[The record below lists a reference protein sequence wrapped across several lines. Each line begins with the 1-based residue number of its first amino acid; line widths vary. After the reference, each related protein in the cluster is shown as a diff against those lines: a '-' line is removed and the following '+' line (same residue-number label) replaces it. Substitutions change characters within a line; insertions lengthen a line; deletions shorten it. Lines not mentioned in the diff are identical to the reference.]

1 MPGAGPRSLHRPRQ
15 QAAEKL
21 IWAPKPV
28 TSNPMSAAKNCL
40 CVMVTAALLV
50 GAAAD
55 EPTDSIASAMLDAQ
69 NRERKHEGRPP
80 LKLSDTLSAV
90 AILHAKD
97 MATHGKLD
105 HQGSDG
111 TSVGDRTKRKDY
123 HSIRVGENVARGQK
137 NAEEV
142 VNAWMKSAGHR
153 ANILGD
159 FTELG
164 AGYFDDENGK
174 RYWCAVYAT
183 PMPRFKPEEAAAAVT
198 NLINRDRKAAQQPQ
212 LKEDRALARGAMAL
226 AKAIAARESLEFEG
240 DPFSVIDDKDARG
253 RELRLGL
260 AAGAPTPAEAIKSL
274 LAEDTD
280 DLPTFRE
287 IGVGYALGKSGTPY
301 WCAFLAKPGKEKPP
315 KLPGKRAPAGKKNE
329 GSR

>member
-1 MPGAGPRSLHRPRQ
+1 MCSQ
-15 QAAEKL
+15 KL
-21 IWAPKPV
+21 A
-28 TSNPMSAAKNCL
+28 TSNPMSGVKSCL
-40 CVMVTAALLV
+40 CVMVAAALLA
-50 GAAAD
+50 GSAAD
-55 EPTDSIASAMLDAQ
+55 EPGDSVASALRDVQ
-69 NRERKHEGRPP
+69 NRERKPGGRAPF
-80 LKLSDTLSAV
+80 KLSGPLSAV
-90 AILHAKD
+90 ATHHAKD

-111 TSVGDRTKRKDY
+111 SSVSDRIKRKDY
-123 HSIRVGENVARGQK
+123 DSIRVGENVARGQK

-142 VNAWMKSAGHR
+142 VKAWMKSAGHR

-164 AGYFDDENGK
+164 AGYFDDENGQ

-183 PMPRFKPEEAAAAVT
+183 PMPRFKPEDAAAAVT
-198 NLINRDRKAAQQPQ
+198 NLINRDRRAAQQPQ

-274 LAEDTD
+274 LAEDRD

-287 IGVGYALGKSGTPY
+287 IGVGYAIGKSGTPY
-301 WCAFLAKPGKEKPP
+301 WCAFLAKPSKEKPP
-315 KLPGKRAPAGKKNE
+315 KLPATRAPAGKKNE